1 MYHYLQ
7 NVQNFINTFSYYYE
21 INYIYNSIYF
31 NSFVNATK
39 EINQK
44 NMSNDENRPNEN
56 ILLKTWFK
64 NMDKEYDEKLRSL
77 DFMNLLDN
85 YVNSSL
91 ELINNMYLNGNIN
104 SQLTFS

>member
-44 NMSNDENRPNEN
+44 NMSNDENRPNKN
-56 ILLKTWFK
+56 ILSNTFFPLAQ
-64 NMDKEYDEKLRSL
+64 DARPC
-77 DFMNLLDN
+77 
-85 YVNSSL
+85 
-91 ELINNMYLNGNIN
+91 GRNI
-104 SQLTFS
+104 SDVTPEGSAASASVAQCS

>member
-1 MYHYLQ
+1 
-7 NVQNFINTFSYYYE
+7 
-21 INYIYNSIYF
+21 
-31 NSFVNATK
+31 
-39 EINQK
+39 
-44 NMSNDENRPNEN
+44 MSNDENRLNEN

>member
-44 NMSNDENRPNEN
+44 NTSNDENRPNEN

-91 ELINNMYLNGNIN
+91 ELIRAYPKSSL
-104 SQLTFS
+104 

>member
-44 NMSNDENRPNEN
+44 NMSNDE
-56 ILLKTWFK
+56 
-64 NMDKEYDEKLRSL
+64 KLRSL
-77 DFMNLLDN
+77 DFMNLLYN

-104 SQLTFS
+104 SQLTFHDFF